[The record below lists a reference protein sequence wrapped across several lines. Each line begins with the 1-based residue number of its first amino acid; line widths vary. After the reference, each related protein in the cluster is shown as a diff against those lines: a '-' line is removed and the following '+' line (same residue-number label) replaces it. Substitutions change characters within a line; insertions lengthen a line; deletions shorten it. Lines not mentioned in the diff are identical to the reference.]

1 MGRIVDRLLG
11 SRCMK
16 VTFGLGMGCGTENV
30 KVGLECHCP
39 TVLRAHVVK
48 VTEEGDHGGRVVA
61 RGQSGAG
68 RKDINVVLVSLPAKT
83 GGDDRPGKR

>member
-1 MGRIVDRLLG
+1 
-11 SRCMK
+11 MK